1 LETMNAANFPNR
13 RKSQLTP
20 GDDRGGA
27 GDYELRIKGCL
38 DSSWSEWFDGL
49 TVTADHANGETVLQG
64 WVADQAAL
72 HGLLNKVRNLGLV
85 LLEVSRKQT

>member
-1 LETMNAANFPNR
+1 MNAANFPNHR
-13 RKSQLTP
+13 NPQPAP
-20 GDDRGGA
+20 GNERDGA
-27 GDYELRIKGCL
+27 GRYAVRVKGCL

-49 TVTADHANGETVLQG
+49 AVVANQTNGETVLKG

-85 LLEVSRKQT
+85 LLEVTREET

>member
-1 LETMNAANFPNR
+1 MNAANFSNCR
-13 RKSQLTP
+13 RLQPAP

-27 GDYELRIKGCL
+27 GDYEVRVKGCL
-38 DSSWSEWFDGL
+38 DSSWSEWFDGM
-49 TVTADHANGETVLQG
+49 TVAADHANGETVLKG

-85 LLEVSRKQT
+85 LLQVSRTET

>member
-1 LETMNAANFPNR
+1 MNAANFPNR
-13 RKSQLTP
+13 RKIPAVPADEQ
-20 GDDRGGA
+20 GGA
-27 GDYELRIKGCL
+27 GHYAVRVKGCL

-49 TVTADHANGETVLQG
+49 SVVANQASGETIMKG

-85 LLEVSRKQT
+85 LVEVTREET